1 MIFVSLFVV
10 VVFFWGGGGGWHN
23 VSDCTGGAGWLKWI
37 ELQLKFAREPA

>member
-1 MIFVSLFVV
+1 MIFVCLC
-10 VVFFWGGGGGWHN
+10 FFLGGGQHN